1 MATIHSSAYA
11 ILIDALIAG
20 RKAAGM
26 TQTDLADL
34 WQKTQPVITRIENKE
49 RRLDTVEF
57 LELCILLNLDP
68 NAIITKA
75 HNHLKKELFVRA
87 GL

>member
-1 MATIHSSAYA
+1 MATIHSSAYS
-11 ILIDALIAG
+11 ILIDALVAG

-26 TQTDLADL
+26 TQTELAEL
-34 WQKTQPVITRIENKE
+34 WRKSQPIITRIESKE
-49 RRLDTVEF
+49 RRIDAVEF

-68 NAIITKA
+68 NTIITKA
-75 HNHLKKELFVRA
+75 HNHLKKELFVKA